1 MIPRGA
7 PVPIAARGRR
17 GSPMVRRLRAL
28 FRDLSGASSE
38 AFRSNLLGALDATL
52 DGALLVRRL
61 IDGQVS
67 ASEARDEMRVI
78 EHRGD
83 AERARLVLDL
93 RSALVTPIDRE
104 DLFRLSRAIDDVLD
118 NLRDFVREWLLF
130 ELDRSSVAAP
140 LAEVVAVGIVDL
152 RGAVEALVA
161 DPRAIT
167 SRALAAK
174 KTTNAIRRIF
184 DAQMAALFVG
194 QVDVVMLRERELLR
208 RLDVVGLRLGEAA
221 DALSE
226 AAVKR
231 AEA

>member
-1 MIPRGA
+1 MIPDGA
-7 PVPIAARGRR
+7 LRRIAARGRS
-17 GSPMVRRLRAL
+17 GALIGGRLRAL

-38 AFRSNLLGALDATL
+38 AFRSHLLGALDATL
-52 DGALLVRRL
+52 EGASLVRRL

-67 ASEARDEMRVI
+67 AAAATDEMRVI

-83 AERARLVLDL
+83 AERARLIVEL

-118 NLRDFVREWLLF
+118 NLRDFVREWSLF
-130 ELDRSSVAAP
+130 GLDRSSVAAP
-140 LAEVVAVGIVDL
+140 LAEVVVTGVVDL

-184 DAQMAALFVG
+184 DVQMAGLLVG